1 MEVARFRRRVRIA
14 TYVGAA
20 VVGLGILSY
29 FLWNEL
35 LGVMLMI
42 LGAVVVIMCLS
53 ISHLFSMY
61 DLHHMLDQKGPD
73 KEWKD
78 WK

>member
-1 MEVARFRRRVRIA
+1 MSNQLNKKSVAHNYLF
-14 TYVGAA
+14 
-20 VVGLGILSY
+20 LGIM
-29 FLWNEL
+29 
-35 LGVMLMI
+35 LGSMI
-42 LGAVVVIMCLS
+42 LGAVVVVMCLS

-61 DLHHMLDQKGPD
+61 DLHHMLDQKDPD